1 MKRHILSIAVFLP
14 AFLFG
19 FAFFQGAL
27 AMQNADY
34 CQVPSYVVQN
44 VQPNILILLDNSG
57 SMWNY
62 AYTDSSN
69 DCAGGADKPCIG
81 FDPTQ
86 TYYGYFDPNAWYQ
99 YSSNEFNVANTTTP
113 TIGSSITNP
122 DSANDWNGNFL
133 NWLTMRRM
141 DIVKQALT
149 GGLCAGGESGACAND
164 PNKSGNV
171 RLEGIQPDYFGRG
184 DWKQVANYQDYIPT
198 TINGQ
203 SLNGQIEFQT
213 CDPTVHNDCDS
224 SGNNDAG
231 GTFSV
236 YNNSACNSS
245 FIYNSSSYKY
255 CPKSGA
261 IGGSFNVTVS
271 VIPPVHGV
279 LQDEVAGRARVGLAT
294 YGSYCSQPGADGY
307 SGCTGT
313 GDGANIIVPVS
324 GQSLQS
330 LTEKIRGAIP
340 SANTPLA
347 EALFESAGYFGQ
359 VPRVSPNFGANQ
371 FPGGPGPSNYSGG
384 NSSYYPSSS
393 KNYDPYNYGTAGQP
407 NFPTCSKNF
416 ILLITDGEPCED
428 GSLPSQLLNTSPGAT
443 PAGGYANGKSPF
455 ACTNTGSLSDGSLS
469 GSCPAR
475 CSDGSDP
482 VTDPGG
488 VCPANT
494 VLYPAEPSF
503 QSCPAGNAA
512 AGLESV
518 ALWMHDGTLSPNGI
532 ANAADDI
539 RPDLT
544 NTYKGPP
551 RSITLYTVFAF
562 GHGSTLL
569 KYASI
574 NGGYDDKNGDY
585 KPDGGA
591 DANDISEW
599 SSSGTGQPDTYFEA
613 SQGGDLENQLALAFS
628 SMLKRASSG
637 TAASVLAS
645 GEGSGANLVQA
656 VFYPRRAFGSDV
668 IDWSGA
674 MHDLWYYVD
683 PYFTHSDILEDTNQ
697 DDSLTLTKDD
707 IASFYF
713 NQDKGRTMADKF
725 LSNPDGSAGGETA
738 DSPVYFENLL
748 NLWEAGQQLWSAVP
762 SSRKI
767 YTTTDGKT
775 LISFSTAND
784 TSLKPYLNAP
794 IINGIDQTD
803 SVIKWTEG
811 DDGITNGSGSTSY
824 NNDPDND
831 GIDDYRTRTVSII
844 VNGAETSNV
853 WKLGDI
859 LNSTPRIV
867 SWMPLDKYDS
877 PKIYNDLSYH
887 AFITNAT
894 GYLSRGTVYAGGN
907 DGMLHAFNLGLLKVI
922 NDPTQPNLK
931 AQLTGTNLGVERW
944 AFIPKN
950 VLPYLQYISGIST
963 NQVGVG
969 PGYCH
974 IYGVDLTPYVFD
986 ASVGGCGNGSDYW
999 DCAKSADGSTWRT
1012 ILIGGMRLGGA
1023 SAPPSANCC
1032 SSTNTSNCNNCVT
1045 IPDATNNN
1053 GYSEYFALDVT
1064 DENNPKL
1071 LWEFSNP
1078 NLGFTTSGP
1087 AVVRISAKGDATGN
1101 SKNGR
1106 WFVVFGSGPTGP
1118 MDTNDSQFMGYS
1130 DQHLQYFV
1138 LDLASGTLLKTIDT
1152 GVTNAFSGD
1161 LFNVT
1166 NDSNMDYQDE
1176 ALYGGYVRDDGSK
1189 TWAQGGVGRIL
1200 TLDTT
1205 TGLEA
1210 VDGSGNPDPTKWSY
1224 QRLIDGIGPVTA
1236 GIARLQN
1243 NITNKLWLYFGTGRD
1258 YYSYYTSSPVVDAL
1272 CNQNYLVG
1280 MTDPCYASS
1289 TSLFDLKCITT
1300 NTTDDG
1306 NSYPLPFSGTSKLA
1320 SVDLTS
1326 TAGAT
1331 ISTSQYGWYITLDT
1345 APPGGSCPGNF
1356 TYPEYEGDPAKN
1368 NITNIT
1374 DTYGAERVLTDPET
1388 ATNGTVYFTT
1398 MKPYD
1403 EQCGIGGKS
1412 FLWAVYYSNA
1422 ASLAGTMAGQGTA
1435 LLQVSTGSIQKI
1447 NLQTSL
1453 NYNGGRSTTAYEG
1466 LPPTAAGLALFTS
1479 PPPMMQMLH
1488 IREEK

>member
-44 VQPNILILLDNSG
+44 VSPNILILLDNSG
-57 SMWNY
+57 SMYNF
-62 AYTDSSN
+62 AYTDTGN
-69 DCAGGADKPCIG
+69 DCSGGSDKPCTG

-86 TYYGYFDPNAWYQ
+86 TYYGYFDPDTWYQ
-99 YSSNEFNVANTTTP
+99 YSSNVFSPDTSTHAA

-122 DSANDWNGNFL
+122 NTASDWNGNFL

-141 DIVKQALT
+141 DVVKKALT
-149 GGLCAGGESGACAND
+149 GGLCPGANGACNTD
-164 PNKSGNV
+164 SNGNTKLQV
-171 RLEGIQPDYFGRG
+171 IQPDYYGRG
-184 DWKQVANYQDYIPT
+184 DWKQVASYTNYVPT
-198 TINGQ
+198 YNGQ
-203 SLNGQIEFQT
+203 SQVMFQT
-213 CDPTVHNDCDS
+213 CDPT
-224 SGNNDAG
+224 SGN
-231 GTFSV
+231 S
-236 YNNSACNSS
+236 C
-245 FIYNSSSYKY
+245 
-255 CPKSGA
+255 SGA
-261 IGGSFNVTVS
+261 KNGGNFTIFKTSQCNTYCAPGQTSQGQCGYYQGFSGYYCSGTVLGS
-271 VIPPVHGV
+271 YSIQVSAKNVHGV
-279 LQDEVAGRARVGLAT
+279 LQDQVSNRARVGLAT
-294 YGSYCSQPGADGY
+294 YGAPWNEPNKYGS
-307 SGCTGT
+307 TGT
-313 GDGANIIVPVS
+313 GDGANIVYPITENSLSSVT
-324 GQSLQS
+324 QSING
-330 LTEKIRGAIP
+330 EVP

-359 VPRVSPNFGANQ
+359 VGRVSPSFQNQ
-371 FPGGPGPSNYSGG
+371 FPGGPGPANYSGG
-384 NSSYYPSSS
+384 NTSYYPSSS
-393 KNYDPYNYGTAGQP
+393 GNYDPYNYGTNGQP
-407 NFPTCSKNF
+407 NFPSCSKNF

-428 GSLPSQLLNTSPGAT
+428 GEIPSSIMSYA
-443 PAGGYANGKSPF
+443 AGRSPF
-455 ACTNTGSLSDGSLS
+455 VCTNTGTLSGGGLS

-475 CSDGSDP
+475 CSDGSNP
-482 VTDPGG
+482 ATDPGG

-494 VLYPAEPSF
+494 VLYPAETTF
-503 QSCPAGNAA
+503 QSCGAGNAS

-518 ALWMHDGTLSPNGI
+518 ALWLHDGAPSPIGI

-544 NTYKGPP
+544 ATYKGLP
-551 RSITLYTVFAF
+551 RTITLYTVFAF
-562 GHGSTLL
+562 GQGSTLL

-574 NGGYDDKNGDY
+574 NGGFNDTNGDY

-591 DANDISEW
+591 DAKDISEW

-613 SQGGDLENQLALAFS
+613 SQGGDLETELKNALSA
-628 SMLKRASSG
+628 MLKRASSG

-656 VFYPRRAFGSDV
+656 VFYPKRAFGSEL

-697 DDSLTLTKDD
+697 DDYLTLTKDD
-707 IASFYF
+707 IAQFYF
-713 NQDKGRTMADKF
+713 DQDKGRTMADKF
-725 LSNPDGSAGGETA
+725 ASNFDGSTGAETP
-738 DSPVYFENLL
+738 DSPVYFEKLI
-748 NLWEAGQQLWSAVP
+748 NLWEAGTGLWQTSP
-762 SSRKI
+762 SSRTI

-775 LISFSTAND
+775 LLPFTTAND
-784 TSLKPYLNAP
+784 ATLKTYLNAP
-794 IINGIDQTD
+794 MVNGVDQTD
-803 SVIKWTEG
+803 NLILWTRG
-811 DDGITNGSGSTSY
+811 DDGTAY
-824 NNDPDND
+824 NNDPDGD
-831 GIDDYRTRTVSII
+831 GIDDYRYRTVDI
-844 VNGAETSNV
+844 NGSGVYNV

-963 NQVGVG
+963 NQSGVG

-974 IYGVDLTPYVFD
+974 IYGVDLTPYAFD

-1032 SSTNTSNCNNCVT
+1032 SSTNTSNCNNCMT

-1071 LWEFSNP
+1071 LWEFTNP
-1078 NLGFTTSGP
+1078 DLGFTTSGP
-1087 AVVRISAKGDATGN
+1087 AVVRISAKGDSTGN

-1118 MDTNDSQFMGYS
+1118 MDTTDHQFMGYS

-1138 LDLASGTLLKTIDT
+1138 LDLASGALLKTIDT

-1176 ALYGGYVRDDGSK
+1176 ALYGGYVRDDGTK
-1189 TWAQGGVGRIL
+1189 TWTQGGGGRIL
-1200 TLDTT
+1200 TLDTA
-1205 TGLEA
+1205 TGKEA

-1224 QRLIDGIGPVTA
+1224 QQLIDGIGPVTA

-1331 ISTSQYGWYITLDT
+1331 VSSSQYGWYITLGG
-1345 APPGGSCPGNF
+1345 ACPPGQASCGSCPALF
-1356 TYPEYEGDPAKN
+1356 TYPEYEGDPAQGN
-1368 NITNIT
+1368 VTNIT

-1388 ATNGTVYFTT
+1388 AINGTVYFTT

-1447 NLQTSL
+1447 NLSTSL
-1453 NYNGGRSTTAYEG
+1453 TFNGGRSTTAYEG